1 MEASAVGAQGRGASR
16 GGLAACWKESRKHPV
31 LFQGQVLLIENL
43 RERRE
48 SIREMLASERFA
60 VGEIEDAREA
70 IRLLSGGFF
79 AQEATAP
86 GLLICNAR
94 MLGEAGLEALEH
106 LCANH
111 PGLPV
116 VLMSAFTTPKL
127 RERMARIPGACI
139 LDQAFNLED
148 VRFAALALA
157 VSRQTAF

>member
-1 MEASAVGAQGRGASR
+1 MEASAVVARSRGASR
-16 GGLAACWKESRKHPV
+16 GGLVACWKESRKHPV

-43 RERRE
+43 KERRQL
-48 SIREMLASERFA
+48 IRDMLASEHFE
-60 VGEIEDAREA
+60 VGEIEDARQA
-70 IRLLSGGFF
+70 LQQLSGGLF
-79 AQEATAP
+79 AQEDTAP

-106 LCANH
+106 LCASN

-116 VLMSAFTTPKL
+116 ILINAFTSPKL

-139 LDQAFNLED
+139 LDQAFTLED